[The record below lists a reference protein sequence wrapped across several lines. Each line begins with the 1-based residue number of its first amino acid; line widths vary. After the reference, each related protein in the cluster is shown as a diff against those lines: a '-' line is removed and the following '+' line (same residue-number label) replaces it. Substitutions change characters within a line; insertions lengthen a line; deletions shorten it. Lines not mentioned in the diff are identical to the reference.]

1 MGEVERVNPT
11 FSASLANTNHHRV
24 GQPPQRNPRK
34 HQEHHA
40 QDDVLELH
48 TEPDEE
54 ASTKP
59 TNIVDSSEEL
69 DLSA

>member
-24 GQPPQRNPRK
+24 GQPPHRNPRK
-34 HQEHHA
+34 HQDQHS

-48 TEPDEE
+48 TEPEEE
-54 ASTKP
+54 ATIKP
-59 TNIVDSSEEL
+59 ILQVDSSEEL